1 MKYALFT
8 LMSILQNERHSED
21 KSGCTMVDQVIISCG
36 W

>member
-8 LMSILQNERHSED
+8 QCQNERHSED